1 VTDYVLGQPEPPRS
15 RLGARFGVFGLVIV
29 LVVGLLTTR
38 LFYLQVIN
46 GGYYAGLAEQAR
58 TIEQPIRAARG
69 VIYDRA
75 GRPVAINIPSYVVRI
90 RPGDLPFSERD
101 AVVARLSRMLSVP
114 PTDIIQ
120 ALDRNASQRFEYV
133 EIAADIPEDVARLIQ
148 EESRDLPGVIV
159 AAEERREYAYGPLMS
174 HLLGYTGSV
183 TAEDI
188 AELAAEGYLNDDDI
202 GKTGVE
208 ATFEDELRGEYGLQ
222 HVERDG
228 AGRLVRTIEIE
239 RQPQAGNSLELTI
252 DIEIQRQAEEA
263 LRWATEIV
271 DLQRGVVIVMN
282 PQTGEILAMV
292 SLPTYDNNLFAQGI
306 SNTDYQALIE
316 DPNRPLVNFALSE
329 QYPPGSTYK
338 LVTAVG
344 ALEDGLVA
352 PTTLLETGPY
362 LEIGTYKYWEW
373 NRRGFGPLDVYQG
386 FAHSS
391 DTYFYQLAGGL
402 GADRLA
408 HWATEFG
415 FGQRTGIDLPAEA
428 RGIVPTT
435 EWKQSVFGQDIFP
448 GEVYQAGIGQGY
460 DAATP
465 LQVLNA
471 FNALANGG
479 WLYKP
484 QIVRRV
490 LAPDGTLV
498 SDFQPELI
506 RTLDVDPDTLRVMR
520 LAAREV
526 VTSRHTFNLVDLPLV
541 VAGKTGTAEFGTR
554 DAQGRLPFHS
564 WFTAFV
570 PDFDEGR
577 PGDPAKTDSELAIV
591 AFAYDSNTKG
601 NAATEIV
608 KYFLQEHYELG
619 VDLTRPDLLQRG
631 NFYGGH

>member
-1 VTDYVLGQPEPPRS
+1 MTDYVLGQPEPPRS
-15 RLGARFGVFGLVIV
+15 RLGARFGVFGLIIV

-58 TIEQPIRAARG
+58 TTEQPIRAARG

-75 GRPVAINIPSYVVRI
+75 GRPVAINVPSYVVRI

-101 AVVARLSRMLSVP
+101 AVVARLSGLLNVP
-114 PTDIIQ
+114 ATDIIE

-133 EIAADIPEDVARLIQ
+133 TIASDIPDDVARLIE
-148 EESRDLPGVIV
+148 EESRGLPGVDV
-159 AAEERREYAYGPLMS
+159 AVEERREYAFGPMIS
-174 HLLGYTGSV
+174 HILGYTGSV

-208 ATFEDELRGEYGLQ
+208 ATFEDVLRGEYGSMQ
-222 HVERDG
+222 VERDA
-228 AGRLVRTIEIE
+228 AGRVVRTVEIE
-239 RQPQAGNSLELTI
+239 RQPEAGNSLELTI
-252 DIEIQRQAEEA
+252 DIEIQREAEEA
-263 LRWATEIV
+263 LSWATDIV

-292 SLPTYDNNLFAQGI
+292 SQPTYDNNLFARGI
-306 SNTDYQALIE
+306 SNAEYQALIE

-344 ALEDGLVA
+344 ALEDNLIT
-352 PTTLLETGPY
+352 PSTQLETAPF

-373 NRRGFGPLDVYQG
+373 NRRGFGPQDVYQG

-408 HWATEFG
+408 HWAQEFG

-428 RGIVPTT
+428 RGIVPTN
-435 EWKQSVFGQDIFP
+435 EWKRDVFGQEVFP

-460 DAATP
+460 DTATP

-471 FNALANGG
+471 YNALANGG

-490 LAPDGTLV
+490 LAPDGTV
-498 SDFQPELI
+498 VQDFQPELI
-506 RTLDVDPDTLRVMR
+506 RTLDVDPETLRVMR

-526 VTSRHTFNLVDLPLV
+526 ITSRHTFNLADLPIV
-541 VAGKTGTAEFGTR
+541 VAGKTGTAEFGVR
-554 DAQGRLPFHS
+554 DAENRLPFHS
-564 WFTAFV
+564 WFVAFV
-570 PDFDEGR
+570 PQFDDGQM
-577 PGDPAKTDSELAIV
+577 GDPAKTDSELAIV

-608 KYFLQEHYELG
+608 KYFLQEHYDLG